1 MDSKQD
7 GIRGLIKSKTTCP
20 LASKYNDSYVS
31 YKELLRTAV
40 QIRPPPPKEYVPR
53 GKNWKKSQN
62 VLDKEKEAQ
71 KRLEYQLKKEA
82 RFMDSI
88 HKYEK
93 YQASIHGHTTGKEIN
108 HLDEE
113 ETIST
118 YVERHYFYVICIFVT
133 FVLIGSSI
141 LALII

>member
-1 MDSKQD
+1 M
-7 GIRGLIKSKTTCP
+7 
-20 LASKYNDSYVS
+20 
-31 YKELLRTAV
+31 RTAV
-40 QIRPPPPKEYVPR
+40 RFCPPPPEEKMPR
-53 GKNWKKSQN
+53 SKDWKKSQK

-71 KRLEYQLKKEA
+71 AKLEYQLKKEA

-93 YQASIHGHTTGKEIN
+93 YQASIHGHSTGKEID

-113 ETIST
+113 ETIAT
-118 YVERHYFYVICIFVT
+118 YVERHYFVVICVFVT
-133 FVLIGSSI
+133 FTLIGSSI

>member
-1 MDSKQD
+1 M
-7 GIRGLIKSKTTCP
+7 
-20 LASKYNDSYVS
+20 
-31 YKELLRTAV
+31 RTAV
-40 QIRPPPPKEYVPR
+40 RFCPPPPEEKMSR
-53 GKNWKKSQN
+53 KNWKKSQA

-71 KRLEYQLKKEA
+71 AKLEYQMKKEA

-93 YQASIHGHTTGKEIN
+93 YQASIHGHSTGKEIN

-113 ETIST
+113 ETIAT
-118 YVERHYFYVICIFVT
+118 YVERHYFVVICVFVT
-133 FVLIGSSI
+133 FTLIGTSI

>member
-1 MDSKQD
+1 M
-7 GIRGLIKSKTTCP
+7 
-20 LASKYNDSYVS
+20 
-31 YKELLRTAV
+31 RTAV
-40 QIRPPPPKEYVPR
+40 RFCPPPPKEKMVK
-53 GKNWKKSQN
+53 GNWKKSQK

-71 KRLEYQLKKEA
+71 EKLEYQLKKEA

-113 ETIST
+113 ETIAT
-118 YVERHYFYVICIFVT
+118 YVERHYFVVICVFVT
-133 FVLIGSSI
+133 FTLIGTSI